1 MRLYEELD
9 KHARKVVLILIMFGI
24 GTYVL
29 LKTDGFYAALLK
41 GGILAAFVI
50 PLVHRHYSDPTKYKF
65 E

>member
-29 LKTDGFYAALLK
+29 LKTDGFYAALFK